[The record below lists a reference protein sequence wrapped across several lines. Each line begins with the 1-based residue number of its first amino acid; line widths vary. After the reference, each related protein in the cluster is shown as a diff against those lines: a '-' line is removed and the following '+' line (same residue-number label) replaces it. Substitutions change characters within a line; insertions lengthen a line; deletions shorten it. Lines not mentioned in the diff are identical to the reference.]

1 MRISLSLETGKEWY
15 KFWYKKFYFVTG
27 VLDVLFIL
35 FVYWKKIYCPYYTR
49 LFPIHSHSGKKNANT
64 LPRVGKNWKILPPQ
78 QFAPLGPQGANCL
91 RGRIFQYIPPLN
103 SVLLQCFVIVQKNQH
118 AQNHAIQKGSSC

>member
-35 FVYWKKIYCPYYTR
+35 FVYWKKIYCPYYPAISNT
-49 LFPIHSHSGKKNANT
+49 LPLWKKKNANT

-91 RGRIFQYIPPLN
+91 RGRIFQYIPPLG
-103 SVLLQCFVIVQKNQH
+103 SVLLKYFLKM
-118 AQNHAIQKGSSC
+118 KGR

>member
-35 FVYWKKIYCPYYTR
+35 FVYWKKIYCPYY
-49 LFPIHSHSGKKNANT
+49 PAISNT
-64 LPRVGKNWKILPPQ
+64 LPLWKKNGFYHNLC
-78 QFAPLGPQGANCL
+78 FG
-91 RGRIFQYIPPLN
+91 PLN
-103 SVLLQCFVIVQKNQH
+103 
-118 AQNHAIQKGSSC
+118 